1 VPTQNLI
8 KTLNIEIMKR
18 LWQKIRKAFAIHN
31 VSSSAWERKLVGR
44 NIHSV
49 FTWCKDCGMKGC
61 NIPFEDECGNC
72 GSKNTVRYYDKET
85 IDLLF

>member
-1 VPTQNLI
+1 MRRL
-8 KTLNIEIMKR
+8 KLALKR
-18 LWQKIRKAFAIHN
+18 LFCKTD
-31 VSSSAWERKLVGR
+31 VSGSAWERKLIGK

-49 FTWCKDCGMKGC
+49 FTFCKDCHSKGV
-61 NIPFEDECGNC
+61 NIPFCDECGNC

>member
-1 VPTQNLI
+1 MEN
-8 KTLNIEIMKR
+8 K
-18 LWQKIRKAFAIHN
+18 QKSSDKKHSKPLQQCN

>member
-1 VPTQNLI
+1 M
-8 KTLNIEIMKR
+8 KNIIMKLKR
-18 LWQKIRKAFAIHN
+18 LFCLSA
-31 VSSSAWERKLVGR
+31 VSGSAWEHKLVGK

-49 FTWCKDCGMKGC
+49 FTWCKDCGMEGC
-61 NIPFEDECGNC
+61 NVPFNDECGNC